1 MLYGKAPRFVRIKM
15 NLTTIGIDWVNTIY
29 EDFLF
34 VTVRSIVS
42 HLIILIL
49 LFVLVHSE
57 QDLYFYALLTVMT
70 NGIVYVS
77 NLFYCKKYVKISNIV
92 LNLFFIPKFKQNG
105 AAITTVI
112 SEFIVFGYCFITF
125 PKKSEFIDL
134 KSWAKTFAQ
143 ALIGSILILV
153 LAAVLKQVF
162 TGALVRLLV
171 ILPTAILVYG
181 IGLLLCRNSYIYAG
195 IDLIYR
201 KWKV

>member
-77 NLFYCKKYVKISNIV
+77 NLFYCKKYVKISLTKVHNARKH
-92 LNLFFIPKFKQNG
+92 LKPMLALFANK
-105 AAITTVI
+105 
-112 SEFIVFGYCFITF
+112 
-125 PKKSEFIDL
+125 
-134 KSWAKTFAQ
+134 
-143 ALIGSILILV
+143 
-153 LAAVLKQVF
+153 LAMTIYVDADATMLGQ
-162 TGALVRLLV
+162 
-171 ILPTAILVYG
+171 
-181 IGLLLCRNSYIYAG
+181 GLLQYL
-195 IDLIYR
+195 
-201 KWKV
+201 KK

>member
-1 MLYGKAPRFVRIKM
+1 MFIIVGEEYLNATVPLQILGIAVIFAILGGAFTSCLNIPLGREMVNMKA
-15 NLTTIGIDWVNTIY
+15 TILSAV
-29 EDFLF
+29 
-34 VTVRSIVS
+34 
-42 HLIILIL
+42 
-49 LFVLVHSE
+49 
-57 QDLYFYALLTVMT
+57 A
-70 NGIVYVS
+70 
-77 NLFYCKKYVKISNIV
+77 NIV